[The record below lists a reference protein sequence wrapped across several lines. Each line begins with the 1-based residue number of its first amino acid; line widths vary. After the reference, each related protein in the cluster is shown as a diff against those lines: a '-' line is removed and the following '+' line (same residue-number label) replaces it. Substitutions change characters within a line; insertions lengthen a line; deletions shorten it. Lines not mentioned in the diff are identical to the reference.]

1 MLKAARWVLL
11 ALAVLPAVPARAS
24 DWPQWRGPEGD
35 SVSPETGL
43 VSKWSRAGENLV
55 FRIDW
60 IGPPTPAVFDGRACP
75 SGRPDLRYEV
85 VPCRDAPDRP
95 ALWQRNFLGR
105 NHTVPS
111 SRVHRATRYG
121 WRTSR
126 LRRRRRSR

>member
-60 IGPPTPAVFDGRACP
+60 IRRSPPPVFDGRVCA
-75 SGRPDLRYEV
+75 SGRPDLRHAGV
-85 VPCRDAPDRP
+85 GCWDARDRP
-95 ALWQRNFLGR
+95 GLRQRKF
-105 NHTVPS
+105 
-111 SRVHRATRYG
+111 
-121 WRTSR
+121 
-126 LRRRRRSR
+126 

>member
-60 IGPPTPAVFDGRACP
+60 IGRSTPPVFDGRGFAG
-75 SGRPDLRYEV
+75 GRADLPREV
-85 VPCRDAPDRP
+85 LGGRERRGERPLWARD
-95 ALWQRNFLGR
+95 
-105 NHTVPS
+105 
-111 SRVHRATRYG
+111 
-121 WRTSR
+121 
-126 LRRRRRSR
+126 